1 MANLPKCDNLSR
13 AFIHMQHFTYQGKNV
28 LNLPARQE
36 ELIVLRNWIESVA
49 DTICASTQNKRQL
62 FIAVDEIFTNI
73 ASYSYN
79 PEVGDAQVSTDFDE
93 EKRQLII
100 TFTDKGK
107 AYNPLEADTPDID
120 AALDDRSI
128 GGLGIFMVRQLMDDV
143 EYKRE
148 NEQNILILKKTINT
162 NN

>member
-1 MANLPKCDNLSR
+1 
-13 AFIHMQHFTYQGKNV
+13 MQHFTYQGKNV

-49 DTICASTQNKRQL
+49 DSICASTRNKRQL

-79 PEVGDAQVSTDFDE
+79 PEIGDAQVRTDYDE
-93 EKRQLII
+93 EKHQLII

-107 AYNPLEADTPDID
+107 AYNPLEEEAPDID
-120 AALDDRSI
+120 AALDARGV

-148 NEQNILILKKTINT
+148 NEQNILILKKTINSD
-162 NN
+162 N